1 MPRLNKALKELN
13 VGINT
18 VAEFLQKKNR
28 PLQDASPNAKITD
41 EQYELL
47 MDAFGADKTK
57 HEEIQKQLVRD
68 KQERERLKQEKKQKQ
83 ETIYR
88 TTSESKQQFKVLGNI
103 NDMKK
108 EEPVT
113 AKEEASTV
121 KAAQPAEIV
130 ETAAVVTPEPE
141 EVVKETTQEPKEQD
155 AAPATP
161 VQEEVAATQVDES
174 EEATEPSDETET
186 GDDFVDGNDEDV
198 ISSIALLTNTPSEFS
213 KDYLGQGLDKLLNG
227 VIPTN
232 DSENYTLV
240 FLAESLTQDNIREII
255 SAYEEM
261 ATAIAPYLQ
270 YQFQVG
276 QNDTETSGEMNSLAN
291 SESVSDSVFK
301 SHSINIGISGG
312 VGMSRGTSSSNLAA
326 RFKQGVG
333 GLISGAGAGAM
344 AGAPVGGIGAVPGAI
359 AGALVG
365 GLAGFIA
372 SPNNKNSGIS
382 GSLGLN
388 AGYGYSWGTS
398 KTTSKG
404 EIKTTGTNKSISTGT
419 SESSTY
425 TYKSYMVND
434 LLDKLETTISRIN
447 KSQATGL
454 WKYSTFVLSYDSKT
468 AISVANFLKGITQ
481 GKESFIEPAVV
492 QEWSR
497 QGGNASTPFDEIKK
511 YLSHFTHPIFITAD
525 EAGKNEMI
533 VTGTS
538 YVATD
543 ELSNVIAF
551 PKKSLQG
558 LPVLEG
564 VQFGREANSL
574 SLDPVDLEIGQGYH
588 MHQVYSHQRIKLST
602 QELRSHTFI
611 TGSTGSGKSNTIYT
625 LLNALTG
632 ETHSKSINLQ
642 YSS

>member
-1 MPRLNKALKELN
+1 MYL
-13 VGINT
+13 
-18 VAEFLQKKNR
+18 
-28 PLQDASPNAKITD
+28 
-41 EQYELL
+41 
-47 MDAFGADKTK
+47 
-57 HEEIQKQLVRD
+57 
-68 KQERERLKQEKKQKQ
+68 
-83 ETIYR
+83 
-88 TTSESKQQFKVLGNI
+88 
-103 NDMKK
+103 
-108 EEPVT
+108 
-113 AKEEASTV
+113 
-121 KAAQPAEIV
+121 
-130 ETAAVVTPEPE
+130 
-141 EVVKETTQEPKEQD
+141 VVKNEGAARSEDSKANVDLLESSIKGNFQGSHTTIVP
-155 AAPATP
+155 
-161 VQEEVAATQVDES
+161 VDELEKLFS
-174 EEATEPSDETET
+174 FEGKISA
-186 GDDFVDGNDEDV
+186 DGNDEDV